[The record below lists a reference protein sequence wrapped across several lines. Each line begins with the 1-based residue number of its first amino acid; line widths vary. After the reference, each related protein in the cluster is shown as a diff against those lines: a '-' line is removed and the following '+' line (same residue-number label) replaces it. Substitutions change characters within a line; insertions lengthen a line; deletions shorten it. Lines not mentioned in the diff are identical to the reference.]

1 MVRQVPRRDWLPGRT
16 DLLRLT
22 LEPSSRDS
30 KEIAEKGLPH
40 SAIVSSR
47 PGRYVAC
54 IVSFSG
60 SQSSP
65 FFHSRRVTETIF
77 LASVTLAS
85 SSLTPR
91 ASEA

>member
-1 MVRQVPRRDWLPGRT
+1 MVGQVPRRDWLSGRT
-16 DLLRLT
+16 DPLRLT
-22 LEPSSRDS
+22 LEPSSRIQR
-30 KEIAEKGLPH
+30 EITEKSSLH
-40 SAIVSSR
+40 SAIALES
-47 PGRYVAC
+47 GRYVAC

-77 LASVTLAS
+77 LARVTLAS

-91 ASEA
+91 ASEAW